1 MNESASE
8 RHLILLR
15 HAQAEHSA
23 STDYDRVLTVTG
35 RAQATVVGQR
45 IAERDIV
52 PDLVLC
58 SAAVR
63 ARQTWQL
70 AAAALGDAAENI
82 DVTYSEDLYSAD
94 VDEVLDLLR
103 AVAPEVVRVLVVGHE
118 PVLSGTAHRLAGPK
132 SQESAALRVRTG
144 ISTAT
149 TAFLEFNAPWATLTD
164 RSAVLTGLSTAP
176 TTAQ

>member
-1 MNESASE
+1 MSSSPSQ

-15 HAQAEHSA
+15 HAQAEQSA
-23 STDYDRVLTVTG
+23 TTDYDRVLTVTG

-45 IAERDIV
+45 ILERDVV

-63 ARQTWQL
+63 AKQTWQL
-70 AAAALGDAAENI
+70 AATALGDAA
-82 DVTYSEDLYSAD
+82 DAVTVTYSEDLYSAD

-103 AVAPEVVRVLVVGHE
+103 AVSPEVGRVLVVGHE

-149 TAFLEFNAPWATLTD
+149 AAFLEFRAPWSTLTD
-164 RSAVLTGLSTAP
+164 RAAVLTGLSTAP
-176 TTAQ
+176 TGE